1 MQEETIPFP
10 KKLVANWRIILVA
23 KPNPSEKSKKNFRFS
38 FHAYYS
44 RGNEAG
50 SNTLVRT
57 RRPMSGVATRWG
69 VSTVVCRDRRQINRE
84 SKTRAVF
91 PTTEIVA
98 DSPRVV
104 ARSKYPRHENRT
116 VCRKGQCVL
125 FIRLI
130 LFRAIS
136 QVISNETCRKQT
148 GVSDQ
153 MIDDI
158 GMICIRLLTR
168 NIHIYIYVR
177 RNITRTFSNSPLLS
191 NRVIDV
197 FPSPA
202 TQPGEFSTRNKQANN
217 KWLRR
222 NYMRDE

>member
-1 MQEETIPFP
+1 
-10 KKLVANWRIILVA
+10 
-23 KPNPSEKSKKNFRFS
+23 
-38 FHAYYS
+38 
-44 RGNEAG
+44 
-50 SNTLVRT
+50 
-57 RRPMSGVATRWG
+57 MSGVATRWG

-136 QVISNETCRKQT
+136 QVISNETCRKHPSQQT

-168 NIHIYIYVR
+168 NIHIYIYMLEEILREHFLILHYYRIGWSMFFPRPPRNQENFPLAINKRTINGCVVITCAMNNEGDGNRQIFFFVLNVGTRIVR
-177 RNITRTFSNSPLLS
+177 
-191 NRVIDV
+191 
-197 FPSPA
+197 
-202 TQPGEFSTRNKQANN
+202 
-217 KWLRR
+217 
-222 NYMRDE
+222 